1 MSSLLMLRIL
11 MQRGQNLTIDKNQN
25 LIRHHWKKLCLTGH
39 YQNLTAWTRLN
50 LTAWTR
56 LNLTCQDL
64 LKTDQNFPGLLR
76 TLLSKKL
83 TGQEHHL
90 TFQFQNLIRQNQ
102 NITV

>member
-50 LTAWTR
+50 LT
-56 LNLTCQDL
+56 CQGL

-76 TLLSKKL
+76 TLLSNKL

-90 TFQFQNLIRQNQ
+90 TFQVQNLIRQNQ